1 MVHNALS
8 VMSDFSRLERAKVGI
23 TGRVWSCNPQLGNGR
38 VTPMSRSAIRALMA
52 LMISVLAIGLTG
64 VASPA
69 SAADDVLSVTTE
81 TNASSTGTSDENS
94 APTRSN
100 SVTTKKA
107 FTSRSRNAI
116 TAVRALAPHSYVGYY
131 RTAKY
136 AQWYAK
142 RHVKAKYGWNDK
154 QFGCL
159 KRLWQKESSWRM
171 RASGAHGKFLG
182 IPQLSKKAIVAA
194 GMGVALFRSTPELQ
208 VQMGARY
215 IKYRDAYGT
224 PCKAL
229 KHKKRTGWY

>member
-1 MVHNALS
+1 MVHTALWLL
-8 VMSDFSRLERAKVGI
+8 SDFLPLERAKVGI
-23 TGRVWSCNPQLGNGR
+23 TGRVWGCNPQLSNGR
-38 VTPMSRSAIRALMA
+38 VTPMSRSTRALTA
-52 LMISVLAIGLTG
+52 LMISVLALGLTG
-64 VASPA
+64 VTSPA
-69 SAADDVLSVTTE
+69 NAVEDVTAVAADE
-81 TNASSTGTSDENS
+81 NATATGTSGDNS

-107 FTSRSRNAI
+107 FTSRSRTAI
-116 TAVRALAPHSYVGYY
+116 TTVRALAPHSYVGYY

-142 RHVKAKYGWNDK
+142 RHVATKYGWGDK

-182 IPQLSKKAIVAA
+182 IPQLSKKAVVAS

-208 VQMGARY
+208 VQLGAKY